1 MQFRLE
7 MLHILDRIECL
18 EKKKTISTSIT
29 FFPPH
34 QCVPCFVLEFDVF
47 HQVASPPYHL
57 AGEVFLV
64 TLLYFLPSVFCQMNV
79 TGI

>member
-29 FFPPH
+29 FG
-34 QCVPCFVLEFDVF
+34 CYVPCFVLEFDVF